1 MVTVKRGKMS
11 NIIEN
16 PEEYFRKLVHS
27 RDELLSSLEE
37 EAQREG
43 IPIIGPVV
51 GELLYI
57 LVQATQ
63 ATSILELGT
72 ATGYSTIFLARG
84 CKDSHGL
91 VVTFENNQD
100 MATRAQQNFV
110 KAGLA
115 DRIEIKVGDALT
127 GIKKMKTVFDFI
139 FIDIEKEDYIRA
151 LSDCHRL
158 LKKGKLLV
166 ADNVGFRDADDFNR
180 AIFSDLG
187 WRSVNLFS
195 FLPFHSPEHDG
206 LCLALR
212 L

>member
-1 MVTVKRGKMS
+1 MS
-11 NIIEN
+11 SIVEN
-16 PEEYFRKLVHS
+16 PEEYFRKLVHP
-27 RDELLSSLEE
+27 RDELLWSLEE

-57 LVQATQ
+57 LVQITQ

-72 ATGYSTIFLARG
+72 ATGYSAIFLARG
-84 CKDSHGL
+84 CKDSHGR

-100 MATRAQQNFV
+100 MAARAQHNFV
-110 KAGLA
+110 KAGLE
-115 DRIEIKVGDALT
+115 DRIEIRVGDALA

-139 FIDIEKEDYIRA
+139 FIDIEKEDYIQA
-151 LSDCHRL
+151 LSDCYRL
-158 LKKGKLLV
+158 LNKGKLLV
-166 ADNVGFRDADDFNR
+166 ADNVGFKDADDFNR
-180 AIFSDLG
+180 AIFSDPG
-187 WRSVNLFS
+187 WSSVNLFS